1 MLTATRK
8 RKIEQQQAA
17 SGSPHL
23 TVGYE
28 DIQAGIGT
36 VAQKKKRL
44 LEAKVEDKKVRPKTT
59 AGRARPGGVV
69 YIGGERGRE
78 VQQAGEDAE
87 PDAQVAAVESPDDP
101 SVIKKR
107 KDKGLLT

>member
-1 MLTATRK
+1 MLTAARK
-8 RKIEQQQAA
+8 REVEKKLAET
-17 SGSPHL
+17 GSPFIS
-23 TVGYE
+23 VSQE
-28 DIQAGIGT
+28 DIQAGISS
-36 VAQKKKRL
+36 VAQKKKHL
-44 LEAKVEDKKVRPKTT
+44 LEAKVEDKKVRRKTT

-78 VQQAGEDAE
+78 VQHAGEAAE
-87 PDAQVAAVESPDDP
+87 PDEQVAAVESPDDP